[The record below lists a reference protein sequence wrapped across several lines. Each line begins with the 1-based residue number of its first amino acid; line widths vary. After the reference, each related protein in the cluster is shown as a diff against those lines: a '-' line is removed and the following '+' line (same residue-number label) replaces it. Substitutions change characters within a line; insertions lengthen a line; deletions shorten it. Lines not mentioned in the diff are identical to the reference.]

1 MSFQLI
7 DGLYRSRL
15 TVLALLK
22 RRGYNVQPF
31 ERFSVR
37 EIELMSGAENS
48 LNFRAEKE
56 DAAADKSICH
66 VIYHLKPIYK
76 KKLSDLLE
84 DLKLPDEE
92 MEKSEFIV
100 LLADDVNEAH
110 HAASMKYWLSEKKKV
125 HFFNLYRLVNN
136 PLDHVLQPKFEIVPT
151 DKHADLLKALNC
163 NSKTQL
169 PIIKY
174 HADVV
179 TRCLGLVPGDILKIT
194 RPSETVGHSIVY
206 SVCSG

>member
-7 DGLYRSRL
+7 DGLFRSRL

-56 DAAADKSICH
+56 DPADKTICH
-66 VIYHLKPIYK
+66 VIYHLKPIFK
-76 KKLSDLLE
+76 KKLDDLLN
-84 DLKLPDEE
+84 DFNLADEE
-92 MEKSEFIV
+92 LERSEFII
-100 LLADDVNEAH
+100 LLGDDVNEAH
-110 HAASMKYWLSEKKKV
+110 HASSMKHWVVNKKKI

-136 PLDHVLQPKFEIVPT
+136 PLDHVLQPKFEIVPV
-151 DKHADLLKALNC
+151 DKHPDLLKALNC
-163 NSKTQL
+163 NSKAQL

-174 HADVV
+174 HSDVI

-194 RPSETVGHSIVY
+194 RPSETVGHSIMY
-206 SVCSG
+206 SVVAG

>member
-7 DGLYRSRL
+7 DGLYRSRQ

-22 RRGYNVQPF
+22 RRGFNVEPF

-37 EIELMSGAENS
+37 EIELMSGAEDS

-56 DAAADKSICH
+56 DSTDKTICH
-66 VIYHLKPIYK
+66 VIYHLKPIFK
-76 KKLSDLLE
+76 KKLGDLLN
-84 DLKLPDEE
+84 DLKLSEE
-92 MEKSEFIV
+92 EFDKSEFIV

-110 HAASMKYWLSEKKKV
+110 HAASMKYWLNNKKKV

-136 PLDHVLQPKFEIVPT
+136 PLDHVLQPKFEVVAV
-151 DKHADLLKALNC
+151 DKHNDLLKALNC
-163 NSKTQL
+163 NSKQQL

-174 HADVV
+174 HADVI
-179 TRCLGLVPGDILKIT
+179 TRCLGLVPGDIIRIT
-194 RPSETVGHSIVY
+194 RPSETVGHSIMY